1 MSASFEQSL
10 RIAGLMPRDIVA
22 DGKIRRCASELSPRK
37 RNGWYVLHPDG
48 HGIWG
53 DWTTGSGQALGT
65 WKDDN
70 ATSQAVSPEVIAK
83 MQAQRE
89 NERAYRIQSVRSAT
103 TQAVSPEVIAKMQAQ
118 RENERAYRIQSVRS
132 ARAFWHKCHPLSLP
146 HPYVQNKGLEPL
158 GCAGVRTH
166 DGLLVIPVMLGDSL
180 ISIQTIDAKGE
191 KRFWPGAPVKAG
203 CFVMARARASVTVFV
218 EGFATGLAVFQSVR
232 NASVIVCFDAGNL
245 TPVVSRIRPSGSVVI
260 AADNDY
266 KTMVK
271 RGMNPGIEK
280 ATSAAELIGAGV
292 AYPQGIEGTDYAD
305 MLKEIGEGA
314 HRKIERAILAKAK
327 YVMGAA

>member
-70 ATSQAVSPEVIAK
+70 ATS
-83 MQAQRE
+83 
-89 NERAYRIQSVRSAT
+89 
-103 TQAVSPEVIAKMQAQ
+103 QAVSPEVIAKMQAQ

>member
-89 NERAYRIQSVRSAT
+89 NERAYRIQSVRSA
-103 TQAVSPEVIAKMQAQ
+103 
-118 RENERAYRIQSVRS
+118 
-132 ARAFWHKCHPLSLP
+132 RAFWHKCQPLSLP

-203 CFVMARARASVTVFV
+203 CFVMARARSSVTVFV